1 MTTALFPRIVYIVM
15 LEVVVVYKGKSSEFV
30 IVAQSKRTHRHTY
43 TLTDTHTHTHTHT
56 HTTEKLDLIQPG
68 KICLKML

>member
-30 IVAQSKRTHRHTY
+30 IVAQSKRTHRHTHRH
-43 TLTDTHTHTHTHT
+43 TDTHT
-56 HTTEKLDLIQPG
+56 HTTEKPDLIQPG
-68 KICLKML
+68 KICLKRL